1 MTAMFFFWKSGED
14 VCEGFFKKMA
24 QTLNILSKHETLT
37 AKRQRIPCSFTESLG
52 TEEYVVEHVV
62 AGGGPITT

>member
-1 MTAMFFFWKSGED
+1 MRRILQED
-14 VCEGFFKKMA
+14 GPD
-24 QTLNILSKHETLT
+24 
-37 AKRQRIPCSFTESLG
+37 PCSFTESLG